1 MMIRGSKT
9 WPTLWLY
16 MCTVFSRQLLCKH
29 ASKGSDLKIFQS
41 QSDWHRVKSPWA
53 DIERQSILLT
63 AEELLSQLC
72 QNLGG
77 RWVSFSHFFQ
87 FSKTSNSHIFQAF
100 KTIPPASALPPPR
113 HRPSWPILSSS
124 LCNSISVQVM
134 MALISME
141 TLIRDPWLTEG
152 SWDHLTFGI

>member
-1 MMIRGSKT
+1 MTNLVVVYVHSVFQAAPLQACLQRVRPKNISVTIRLTPSEV
-9 WPTLWLY
+9 TLSRHWAPVDSSHCWRTALSA
-16 MCTVFSRQLLCKH
+16 VPKPGWEVGLLLFSP
-29 ASKGSDLKIFQS
+29 F
-41 QSDWHRVKSPWA
+41 
-53 DIERQSILLT
+53 SI
-63 AEELLSQLC
+63 
-72 QNLGG
+72 
-77 RWVSFSHFFQ
+77 
-87 FSKTSNSHIFQAF
+87 SKTSNSHIFQVF